1 MKIKSVQL
9 QIGFFRV
16 LFEGCLNSIQV
27 TIEAHPEVVANSKDV
42 RLSSED
48 ITRLNS
54 WISNLD
60 ESNFLGAPE
69 ITFVNLDL
77 EFEMSFVD
85 VDDETVTITLFL
97 IIPDDISIHGRS
109 YKGIRGETSRSDL
122 TQFSQQI
129 LQFLE

>member
-1 MKIKSVQL
+1 M
-9 QIGFFRV
+9 
-16 LFEGCLNSIQV
+16 NSIQV